1 MTNKNKDIIYSIAL
15 TLIPGL
21 GNVNSKK
28 IVAYLGGLEPVFDEK
43 KKLLLKVPNI
53 GETTAKNILE
63 NREYALEMAEKEVAQ
78 CEKEG
83 INIIHYFSKAYPYRL
98 KNCEDAPLALF
109 TKGNIHLNK
118 QKVVSI
124 VGTRKATDYGK
135 SFCEKLIEDLKPH
148 NPLIVSGL
156 AYGIDIFSHRA
167 ALANNLPT
175 IAVLAHGLDHV
186 YPQMHYN
193 TAKKMMEN
201 GGLVSDFRTGTNPD
215 KENFPKRNRIIAGLA
230 DLTIVIESS
239 KKGGS
244 LITAEYANAYN
255 RDVFALPGRI
265 NDEFSEGCNRL
276 IKTHKAFLLESVKD
290 IEYIMGWE
298 KETENTTNP
307 QTQLLLDL
315 TPEEE
320 IIVNQLKTQ
329 ELPIDDLAIRCDMP
343 VSKTASVL
351 LTLELK
357 NIVKSLPGKL
367 YKIN

>member
-1 MTNKNKDIIYSIAL
+1 
-15 TLIPGL
+15 
-21 GNVNSKK
+21 
-28 IVAYLGGLEPVFDEK
+28 
-43 KKLLLKVPNI
+43 
-53 GETTAKNILE
+53 
-63 NREYALEMAEKEVAQ
+63 
-78 CEKEG
+78 
-83 INIIHYFSKAYPYRL
+83 
-98 KNCEDAPLALF
+98 
-109 TKGNIHLNK
+109 
-118 QKVVSI
+118 
-124 VGTRKATDYGK
+124 
-135 SFCEKLIEDLKPH
+135 
-148 NPLIVSGL
+148 
-156 AYGIDIFSHRA
+156 
-167 ALANNLPT
+167 
-175 IAVLAHGLDHV
+175 
-186 YPQMHYN
+186 MHYN